1 MVKGKS
7 QNIRKYIENL
17 RDMNMKLK
25 KKSERFM
32 KLFSLDK
39 QMVSQE
45 IKLEKVNK

>member
-17 RDMNMKLK
+17 RDMNLKLK

-39 QMVSQE
+39 QMGEKE
-45 IKLEKVNK
+45 IKL